1 MKHRLL
7 ILAASCLLST
17 SALAA
22 DGDWS
27 GWYVGVH
34 AGHGSGDADA
44 RATLGGTWS
53 SESQDLQDYVTDTW
67 STGFDPSDSTYGLY
81 VGMLH
86 QFANGFVLGG
96 ELDHSQLHFE
106 ESRATGPVPTP
117 PFPSLTYDFGN
128 AIDVESKMSLRARFG
143 YASGQHL
150 FYLTGGWARVEA
162 DALATVESNGNYL
175 KRGVAS
181 ETLDGTEIGAGYEYD
196 FGNQWTLRAEYI
208 RTDVDDFRF
217 DTAYVAG
224 SSFVDPAYTESF
236 RQSLDF
242 DAFRIGL
249 SYRF

>member
-34 AGHGSGDADA
+34 AGQGSADA
-44 RATLGGTWS
+44 SARASLGGAWS
-53 SESQDLQDYVTDTW
+53 IETPELRTFVADTW
-67 STGFDPSDSTYGLY
+67 STRFDQDDSTYGLY
-81 VGMLH
+81 GGLLH

-106 ESRATGPVPTP
+106 DSRATGQVGIGPTP
-117 PFPSLTYDFGN
+117 ALTYDFGN
-128 AIDVESKMSLRARFG
+128 AIDVKSKLALRARFG
-143 YASGQHL
+143 YATGPHL
-150 FYLTGGWARVEA
+150 FYLTGGIARVES

-175 KRGVAS
+175 KRGAAS
-181 ETLDGTEIGAGYEYD
+181 ETLDATEVGAGYEYD
-196 FGNQWTLRAEYI
+196 FGNQWSLRAEYL

-217 DTAYVAG
+217 DTAYVPG
-224 SSFVDPAYTESF
+224 SSFTDPAYTESF
-236 RQSLDF
+236 RQELDF
-242 DAFRIGL
+242 DVFRIGL
-249 SYRF
+249 TYRF